1 MGRPSEMVRPSSTI
15 RTGLRILG
23 LSLLV
28 QASAVCPGAAEGIKD
43 HERVQEALTLL
54 QVWLEAK
61 RDYGDVPGLSAAVVH
76 NQELLW
82 SGGYGMADPGRGI
95 AATADSI
102 YGICS
107 ISKLFTSIA
116 VMRLRDAGKL
126 RLDDPVSELLPAYGV
141 TQAYEG
147 SAEVTVEGLLTHSSG
162 LHAQVDAPYS
172 TGPDFRFP
180 TREEMMRLQ
189 AGQETLY
196 PAATYF
202 AYSNLGMALAG
213 EIVAELSGM
222 SFEDYIQENI
232 LDPLDLESTWTRLPE
247 EEVGK
252 RMAVGY
258 SARRRDGTRSEL
270 RLYQARGLTPALGL
284 ASTVRD
290 LAAFASWQFRL
301 LESGND
307 EILAANTLKE
317 MYRPHFMLPG
327 WEMAKG
333 LGFHIQN
340 QDGKIY
346 VGHGGI
352 CAGFVTQLML
362 EPRGRV
368 AVVVMANANKV
379 DIWNLSAMMHEIMGP
394 AIEAAANSNIAGM
407 TGDGTE
413 AAQMVENEDVTDF
426 SDYTGLYDASPWNA
440 DTAFI
445 VWEGKLA
452 ALRLSSNSPVQE
464 LRYWKHIEGDVF
476 RRIRSDGVLAETWR
490 FERDPSGNVERVKV
504 YGDYLPKIR

>member
-1 MGRPSEMVRPSSTI
+1 
-15 RTGLRILG
+15 
-23 LSLLV
+23 
-28 QASAVCPGAAEGIKD
+28 
-43 HERVQEALTLL
+43 
-54 QVWLEAK
+54 
-61 RDYGDVPGLSAAVVH
+61 
-76 NQELLW
+76 
-82 SGGYGMADPGRGI
+82 
-95 AATADSI
+95 
-102 YGICS
+102 
-107 ISKLFTSIA
+107 
-116 VMRLRDAGKL
+116 
-126 RLDDPVSELLPAYGV
+126 
-141 TQAYEG
+141 
-147 SAEVTVEGLLTHSSG
+147 
-162 LHAQVDAPYS
+162 
-172 TGPDFRFP
+172 
-180 TREEMMRLQ
+180 MRLQ

-196 PAATYF
+196 PASTYF
-202 AYSNLGMALAG
+202 GYSNLGMALAG
-213 EIVAELSGM
+213 EIVAELSDT
-222 SFEDYIQENI
+222 SFEKYIQNNI

-258 SARRRDGTRSEL
+258 SARRRDGKRSEL
-270 RLYQARGLTPALGL
+270 RLYQARGFGPAAGL
-284 ASTVRD
+284 ASTARD
-290 LAAFASWQFRL
+290 LAAFAAWQFRL

-307 EILAANTLKE
+307 EILVASTLKE
-317 MYRPHFMLPG
+317 MHRPHFMLPG
-327 WEMAKG
+327 WEIAWG
-333 LGFHIQN
+333 LGFQIQN
-340 QDGKIY
+340 LGDKIY
-346 VGHGGI
+346 VGHSGG
-352 CAGFVTQLML
+352 CPGFVTRLVL
-362 EPRGRV
+362 EPQSRI
-368 AVVVMANANKV
+368 AVVVMVNANNV